1 MTEEERVREEWGK
14 THGGSDLVL
23 QHVVRQPR
31 RLWWLSSRRCRLV
44 GFSGIPTRH
53 TYSGMF
59 ANLDGFT
66 RCPYDDSLPQWSP
79 GSVLL
84 SISDAEITVMLL
96 ASHKVTAFFSRK
108 HDCDC
113 SRTLTKEM
121 FSTQTAVFARPNHR
135 GFEQHKDVLSC
146 TS

>member
-1 MTEEERVREEWGK
+1 MKEEERVREEWGK

-96 ASHKVTAFFSRK
+96 ASHKVTAFFFGVNM
-108 HDCDC
+108 
-113 SRTLTKEM
+113 TVIAPE
-121 FSTQTAVFARPNHR
+121 P
-135 GFEQHKDVLSC
+135 
-146 TS
+146 